1 MAMAEGYKRYA
12 VSPHRYFS
20 GFAMLMDQLHQE
32 KVVLNRQDDGE
43 DINAPEADAELARML
58 RQAKNLDSRERGL
71 LDDMMKS
78 LLKRRQET

>member
-32 KVVLNRQDDGE
+32 KVVLNRQDDVYRIE
-43 DINAPEADAELARML
+43 VD
-58 RQAKNLDSRERGL
+58 
-71 LDDMMKS
+71 
-78 LLKRRQET
+78 